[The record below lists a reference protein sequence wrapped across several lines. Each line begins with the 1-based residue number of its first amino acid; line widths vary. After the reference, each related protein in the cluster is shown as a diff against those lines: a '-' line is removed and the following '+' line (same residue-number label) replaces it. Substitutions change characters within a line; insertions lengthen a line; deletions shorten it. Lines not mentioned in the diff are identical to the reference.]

1 MLVDTSASPATAD
14 DESVVV
20 ILCCPATNGVS
31 TLAAKFTNE
40 SFELLPPLPFEVSKA
55 LLLLL
60 LSKVGNIAKLI
71 NESSRLNIPPRYV
84 VDVTRRVK
92 PDDPN
97 DVDDCSLVGSRL
109 LNLEVEEVVAAL
121 LDDVDDDTA
130 VDASVVILA
139 AAAEPAVV
147 DTAAPPFPTPL
158 DKAEAEAEAAAK
170 LSFN

>member
-1 MLVDTSASPATAD
+1 MLVDASAADD

-20 ILCCPATNGVS
+20 KLCCPATNGVS

-40 SFELLPPLPFEVSKA
+40 SFELPPFEVNKA
-55 LLLLL
+55 LLLL

-84 VDVTRRVK
+84 VDVTRRVR
-92 PDDPN
+92 PDPN

-130 VDASVVILA
+130 VDVSAAILA
-139 AAAEPAVV
+139 AAAEPAVP
-147 DTAAPPFPTPL
+147 DTVEPTFPTPTF